1 MCMQEASEIQ
11 EAYERYKE
19 EMTCVLMCMQEASE
33 IQEAYERY
41 KEEMTDVAE
50 SIELATLDREMAEEK
65 VQLLTLCSVS
75 SLPGSNRVAVL
86 DKAAVL

>member
-1 MCMQEASEIQ
+1 
-11 EAYERYKE
+11 
-19 EMTCVLMCMQEASE
+19 MTCVLMCMQEASE

-65 VQLLTLCSVS
+65 VQLLTLCCVVS
-75 SLPGSNRVAVL
+75 TW
-86 DKAAVL
+86 K